1 MNQYHFIDF
10 FKVLKLIV
18 TCKVPCLL
26 YSRYHIYCPGCGG
39 TRAVIQLLK
48 GHVLTSFLLHPLV
61 LYTVVLLICYLVSNA
76 IGILLRC
83 RDKIGMKLK
92 PGYLVS
98 ALVLLIVNWVVKN
111 IFLCGFH
118 MDILQLLNK

>member
-10 FKVLKLIV
+10 FKVLKLIF
-18 TCKVPCLL
+18 TCKIPCLL

-39 TRAVIQLLK
+39 TRAVVQLLK
-48 GHVLTSFLLHPLV
+48 GHVITSFLLHPMV
-61 LYTVVLLICYLVSNA
+61 LYTVILLICYFVSNA
-76 IGILLRC
+76 IGILFRC

-92 PGYLVS
+92 TGYLVT
-98 ALVLLIVNWVVKN
+98 ALVLLLVNCIVKN

-118 MDILQLLNK
+118 IDILQLLNK